1 MKRKIILLSLL
12 ILPLTMY
19 VYFSMAEHNSLYLP
33 VITKG
38 ISEVPEGTTPDSQ
51 AVQLKNKI
59 SIIGFLGKDIRKKK
73 ETIFN
78 INQKL
83 NSKYKE
89 FKDFQIV
96 MIVPDG
102 AQQEVSDVAAE
113 LKTMADI
120 TNWKF
125 IFAQPE
131 DIAAFYSSLKVREP
145 LGADF
150 STYNIF
156 IVDKEQSLRGRN
168 GKNKETGK
176 EEYKDSYNSFSAA
189 ELHNEMTDDVK
200 IVLREYRLAL
210 RKNDTLKGAKRKI

>member
-1 MKRKIILLSLL
+1 MKRKIVLLSLL

-33 VITKG
+33 IITKSINEAPAG
-38 ISEVPEGTTPDSQ
+38 KTLDDKPVSLQGR
-51 AVQLKNKI
+51 I
-59 SIIGFLGKDIRKKK
+59 SIVGFLGKDIRKKK

-96 MIVPDG
+96 MVVPDG
-102 AQQEVSDVAAE
+102 AQQEVQDISAE

-125 IFAQPE
+125 IFAQPA
-131 DIAAFYSSLKVREP
+131 DITSFYNSLKVREP
-145 LGADF
+145 LGDDL

-156 IVDKEQSLRGRN
+156 IVDKERSLRGRK
-168 GKNKETGK
+168 GENKETGK
-176 EEYKDSYNSFSAA
+176 DEYKDAYNSFSAA

>member
-1 MKRKIILLSLL
+1 MKRKIVLLSLL
-12 ILPLTMY
+12 VLPLAMY
-19 VYFSMAEHNSLYLP
+19 VYFSMAKHNSLYLP
-33 VITKG
+33 VITKNVDEAPAG
-38 ISEVPEGTTPDSQ
+38 KTLNNKP
-51 AVQLKNKI
+51 VQLKGSI

-96 MIVPDG
+96 MVVPDG
-102 AQQEVSDVAAE
+102 AQQEVQDVAAE

-125 IFAQPE
+125 IFAQPA
-131 DIAAFYSSLKVREP
+131 DIIAFYNSLKVREP
-145 LGADF
+145 LSEDL

-156 IVDKEQSLRGRN
+156 IVDKERSLRGRK
-168 GKNKETGK
+168 GENKKTGK
-176 EEYKDSYNSFSAA
+176 DEYKDAYNSFSAA
-189 ELHNEMTDDVK
+189 ELHNDMTDDVK

-210 RKNDTLKGAKRKI
+210 KKNDTLKGAKRKI

>member
-1 MKRKIILLSLL
+1 MKRKIVLLSLL
-12 ILPLTMY
+12 VLPLAMY
-19 VYFSMAEHNSLYLP
+19 VYFSMAKHNSLYLP
-33 VITKG
+33 IITKNVDEAPAG
-38 ISEVPEGTTPDSQ
+38 KTLDSKT
-51 AVQLKNKI
+51 VQLKGSI

-96 MIVPDG
+96 MVVPDG
-102 AQQEVSDVAAE
+102 AQQEVQDVAAE

-125 IFAQPE
+125 IFAQPA
-131 DIAAFYSSLKVREP
+131 DISAFYNSLKVREP
-145 LGADF
+145 LGEDL

-156 IVDKEQSLRGRN
+156 IVDKERSLRGRK
-168 GKNKETGK
+168 GENKKTGK
-176 EEYKDSYNSFSAA
+176 DEYKDAYNSFSAA
-189 ELHNEMTDDVK
+189 ELHNDMTDDVK

-210 RKNDTLKGAKRKI
+210 KKNDTLKGAKRKI